1 MSVSAGSNECA
12 GLPAWS
18 LALAAGAPG
27 VRSDWPAS
35 IDREWAWGGATGR
48 GVRVCIVDS
57 GVEAGHPLVGELAS
71 ANAVDTTGGEPR
83 IVPDDQGDVAG
94 HGTACAGIV
103 RAIAPECELHSVR
116 VLGPAARGGG
126 SALVAGLDWA
136 VEQGFEVVNLSLS
149 TRKSHVADALRE
161 LADRAWFARV
171 ALVASAHN
179 MAVPS
184 FPWRFASVLSVGSHD
199 GEDPL
204 EFHANA
210 DPPVEFFAR
219 GVDLEVAWPGG
230 GTALSSGNSFATPHI
245 AGVAALVLER
255 HPGLTPF
262 ELKTILYLS
271 ASNVE
276 GAA

>member
-1 MSVSAGSNECA
+1 VASPAV
-12 GLPAWS
+12 LPAWS
-18 LALAAGAPG
+18 LSVAGEVPRL
-27 VRSDWPAS
+27 RSDWPAT

-57 GVEAGHPLVGELAS
+57 GVEAGHPLVGAMAS
-71 ANAVDTTGGEPR
+71 ASTVEDDGDELR
-83 IVPDDQGDVAG
+83 VVPDEAGDVAG

-103 RAIAPECELHSVR
+103 RLIAPDCELHSVR

-126 SALVAGLDWA
+126 SVLVAGLEWA
-136 VEQGFEVVNLSLS
+136 IEQRFDVINLSLS
-149 TRKSHVADALRE
+149 TRKAHVADALRE

-199 GEDPL
+199 GADPL
-204 EFHANA
+204 EFHAHA
-210 DPPVEFFAR
+210 EPPVEFFAR

-230 GTALSSGNSFATPHI
+230 VTVRSTGNSYATPHLAAI
-245 AGVAALVLER
+245 AALILER
-255 HPGLTPF
+255 HPGLTPY
-262 ELKTILYLS
+262 ELKTILYLT
-271 ASNVE
+271 ASNV
-276 GAA
+276 GRAG